1 MSAHANIRVQ
11 QRPAPALARSR
22 VLSLTGD
29 HAAVLALVGLS
40 VVLTL
45 VTWNRW
51 GDLYLDTGYDL
62 VAAAKVS
69 HANAPYLDYD
79 YWYGPLGVLLLGGVF
94 ELFGIGIGPAIGLG
108 LVIAFVAIGA
118 TYAVARMLVG
128 PAAAAAVGL
137 LVAVP
142 ALSSTNVSYVQ
153 PHTVSAPL
161 GVLLCL
167 AAIAVVA
174 RMAQAPARG
183 RWLVALGA
191 IVGLSALTRHECFG
205 ALAFSVGTWLLVGVA
220 RSTDRRAALREL
232 AAVVGVSVAVA
243 AAGYGTF
250 LVVGLFH
257 NGLSVGRLIG
267 DNLFPAALL
276 HESVSTIVSDMAPR
290 TPASFAAL
298 AAVLVA
304 YTAGGAAMIVLARSI
319 DRGGRHRIVALALIA
334 LVGLATLL
342 VLAVRPE
349 TVRFY
354 LKPAFGWLPAGAL
367 IASALS
373 IRAARR
379 ARGGPWTAVAQ
390 VELLTGL
397 MLLAVTYSAY
407 AKYWPFPN
415 ARFPQETAYAMP
427 IVALFFAIVHV
438 RAIPRTGLAE
448 PRTLRA
454 LGTAWVAL
462 LAVVCAGL
470 LVNDARN
477 ETVMVRGTHGTIA
490 AAPADGVVYQ
500 KAVDVIERETKPAE
514 RILLAPQMTALYVMT
529 GRQDPLA
536 QLSLLPG
543 ALPDERAQR
552 EAIKVMDNEG
562 LRFAITDRTP
572 LTRYRRGPFGIG
584 YDRVIG
590 AWLRTNFSHFTTLRG
605 PSAGTE
611 DPRILD
617 VWLRRTL

>member
-1 MSAHANIRVQ
+1 MSAHANIGVR
-11 QRPAPALARSR
+11 RPAPALARLR
-22 VLSLTGD
+22 VSSLTRESV
-29 HAAVLALVGLS
+29 AVLTLLGLS
-40 VVLTL
+40 VLLTL

-69 HANAPYLDYD
+69 HANAPYIDFD
-79 YWYGPLGVLLLGGVF
+79 YWYGPLGVLLLGGIF
-94 ELFGIGIGPAIGLG
+94 ELFGIGVGSTIGLG
-108 LVIAFVAIGA
+108 LALAFVAIGA

-128 PAAAAAVGL
+128 PAAAAAAGL

-153 PHTVSAPL
+153 PHTFSAPL

-174 RMAQAPARG
+174 RLAEAPSRRG
-183 RWLVALGA
+183 WLVLLGA
-191 IVGLSALTRHECFG
+191 IVGASALTRHECFG
-205 ALAFSVGTWLLVGVA
+205 ALAFSVGIWLLVGVA
-220 RSTDRRAALREL
+220 RCTDRRAALREL
-232 AAVVGVSVAVA
+232 ATVVGVSVAVA
-243 AAGYGTF
+243 AAGYGSF
-250 LVVGLFH
+250 LLVGLFH
-257 NGLSVGRLIG
+257 NGLSVGQLIG

-276 HESVSTIVSDMAPR
+276 HESVSTVVSDMAPR

-298 AAVLVA
+298 AGVLVA
-304 YTAGGAAMIVLARSI
+304 YTAGVAAMIVAARWI
-319 DRGGRHRIVALALIA
+319 DRGGRARTVALVLIA
-334 LVGLATLL
+334 AAGVATLL

-349 TVRFY
+349 TARFY
-354 LKPAFGWLPAGAL
+354 LKPVFGWLPAGAV
-367 IASALS
+367 IASVLS
-373 IRAARR
+373 VRAARTTR
-379 ARGGPWTAVAQ
+379 RGPWTAVAQ
-390 VELLTGL
+390 VELLIGL
-397 MLLAVTYSAY
+397 MLVAFTYSAY

-427 IVALFFAIVHV
+427 IVALFFVMLHV

-448 PRTLRA
+448 ARTLRA

-477 ETVMVRGTHGTIA
+477 ETVMVHGAHGTIA
-490 AAPADGVVYQ
+490 AAPADGIVYQ
-500 KAVDVIERETKPAE
+500 AAIDVIERQTNPAE
-514 RILLAPQMTALYVMT
+514 PILLAPQMTALYVMT
-529 GRQDPLA
+529 GRQDPLG

-543 ALPDERAQR
+543 ALPDEQAQR
-552 EAIKVMDNEG
+552 AAIQVMDNEG

-572 LTRYRRGPFGIG
+572 LTRYRRGAFGIG

-590 AWLRTNFSHFTTLRG
+590 SWLRTNFSHFTTLRG